1 MAKKTSDKMN
11 YGEAMAEIEK
21 ILASLQSENA
31 DVDTLAERVKRASE
45 LIAACRAKLRKAESD
60 VNAIFEKENNR
71 TT

>member
-21 ILASLQSENA
+21 ILASLQEENA
-31 DVDTLAERVKRASE
+31 DVGTLAERVKRASE

-60 VNAIFEKENNR
+60 VNAIFEKENE
-71 TT
+71 

>member
-31 DVDTLAERVKRASE
+31 DVDTLAERVKRTSE

-60 VNAIFEKENNR
+60 VNAIFEKENE
-71 TT
+71 

>member
-21 ILASLQSENA
+21 ILASLQEENA

-45 LIAACRAKLRKAESD
+45 LIAACRAKLRKAESE
-60 VNAIFEKENNR
+60 VNAIFEKENE
-71 TT
+71 

>member
-21 ILASLQSENA
+21 ILASLQEENA

-45 LIAACRAKLRKAESD
+45 LIAACRAKLCKAESD
-60 VNAIFEKENNR
+60 VNAIFEKENE
-71 TT
+71 

>member
-11 YGEAMAEIEK
+11 YGEAMAEIER
-21 ILASLQSENA
+21 ILASLQEENA

-60 VNAIFEKENNR
+60 VNAIFEKENE
-71 TT
+71 

>member
-11 YGEAMAEIEK
+11 YGEAMAEIGR
-21 ILASLQSENA
+21 ILASLQEENA

-60 VNAIFEKENNR
+60 VNAIFEKENE
-71 TT
+71 

>member
-11 YGEAMAEIEK
+11 YGEAMAEIER
-21 ILASLQSENA
+21 ILTSLQEENA

-60 VNAIFEKENNR
+60 VNAIFEKENE
-71 TT
+71 

>member
-21 ILASLQSENA
+21 ILASLQNENA

-45 LIAACRAKLRKAESD
+45 LIAVCRTKLRKAEED
-60 VNAIFEKENNR
+60 VNAIFAKEEE
-71 TT
+71 

>member
-21 ILASLQSENA
+21 ILASLQEENA

-60 VNAIFEKENNR
+60 VNAIFDKENE
-71 TT
+71 

>member
-11 YGEAMAEIEK
+11 YGEAMTEIEK
-21 ILASLQSENA
+21 ILASLQEENA

-60 VNAIFEKENNR
+60 VNAIFEKENE
-71 TT
+71 

>member
-60 VNAIFEKENNR
+60 VNAIFENENE
-71 TT
+71 

>member
-1 MAKKTSDKMN
+1 MAKKNSDKMN

-45 LIAACRAKLRKAESD
+45 LISACRTKLRKAESD
-60 VNAIFEKENNR
+60 VNAIFEKENE
-71 TT
+71 

>member
-11 YGEAMAEIEK
+11 YGEAMAEIER

-60 VNAIFEKENNR
+60 VNAIFEKENE
-71 TT
+71 

>member
-21 ILASLQSENA
+21 ILASLQEENA

-60 VNAIFEKENNR
+60 VNAIFEKENE
-71 TT
+71 

>member
-21 ILASLQSENA
+21 ILASLQDNNA

-45 LIAACRAKLRKAESD
+45 LIAACRAKLRKAEDD
-60 VNAIFEKENNR
+60 VNAIFAKEEE
-71 TT
+71 

>member
-1 MAKKTSDKMN
+1 MAKKTSEKMN

-60 VNAIFEKENNR
+60 VNAIFEKENE
-71 TT
+71 

>member
-11 YGEAMAEIEK
+11 YGEAMVEIEK
-21 ILASLQSENA
+21 ILASLQEENA

-60 VNAIFEKENNR
+60 VNAIFEKENE
-71 TT
+71 

>member
-11 YGEAMAEIEK
+11 YSEAMAEIEK

-45 LIAACRAKLRKAESD
+45 LIAACRTKLRKAEED
-60 VNAIFEKENNR
+60 VNAIFAKEDE
-71 TT
+71 

>member
-1 MAKKTSDKMN
+1 MN

-21 ILASLQSENA
+21 ILASLQEENA

-60 VNAIFEKENNR
+60 VNAIFEKENE
-71 TT
+71 

>member
-21 ILASLQSENA
+21 ILASLQEENA

-60 VNAIFEKENNR
+60 VNAIFEKEN
-71 TT
+71 

>member
-21 ILASLQSENA
+21 ILASLQEENA
-31 DVDTLAERVKRASE
+31 DVDSLAERVKRASE

-60 VNAIFEKENNR
+60 VNAIFDKENE
-71 TT
+71 

>member
-21 ILASLQSENA
+21 ILASLQEENA
-31 DVDTLAERVKRASE
+31 DVDTLAERVRRASE

-60 VNAIFEKENNR
+60 VTAIFEKENE
-71 TT
+71 

>member
-31 DVDTLAERVKRASE
+31 DVDTLAERVKRASK

-60 VNAIFEKENNR
+60 VNAIFEKENE
-71 TT
+71 